1 MALKG
6 NAQFVKNTTFGLE
19 EKLIAQT
26 QKMFRK
32 ILMNARATVSIILLS

>member
-6 NAQFVKNTTFGLE
+6 NAQFVKNTTFGLG
-19 EKLIAQT
+19 EKIIAQP

-32 ILMNARATVSIILLS
+32 ILMKARATVSIILLS